1 MPALRPLLLATLSA
15 LLSGAWCALM
25 PHDIFGAGLMFGIMV
40 LAPQAERS
48 RTRLLLL
55 LLSLLANFGVL
66 WIAMTLFMRGFS
78 DTAACAGA
86 GAAMAVA
93 LGMAMS
99 LVLGREL
106 RLVASLG
113 AAAAGAAAGVVFV
126 ATADAAGFEIGFLVS
141 QLVLQVG
148 FTAAHLGDRRR
159 APRAAAPG

>member
-1 MPALRPLLLATLSA
+1 
-15 LLSGAWCALM
+15 M
-25 PHDIFGAGLMFGIMV
+25 PHNIFGAGLVFGIMV

-48 RTRLLLL
+48 RTRWLLV

-66 WIAMTLFMRGFS
+66 WIAGTLFLHGFD

-93 LGMAMS
+93 LGMATS

-113 AAAAGAAAGVVFV
+113 AAGAAFV
-126 ATADAAGFEIGFLVS
+126 ATADAAGFDLGFLVS

-159 APRAAAPG
+159 TPRAAAPA